1 MLDIHLGFTITK
13 GFAITF
19 IFGVRELVNGW
30 DKMRLPYSPEL
41 EELVADISAKSRKI
55 GTNFEFEK

>member
-1 MLDIHLGFTITK
+1 VLDVRLGFTITK

-19 IFGVRELVNGW
+19 VFAVRELVNGW

-41 EELVADISAKSRKI
+41 EKSVADISNGSKKV
-55 GTNFEFEK
+55 GTNFTFT